1 MIARF
6 GVLMTIRTDNGS
18 CYFSGTFERFANN
31 WKINH
36 VTNSPHYPERNELA
50 EMVSGT
56 IQIIWKQ
63 EHDCGIDGL

>member
-1 MIARF
+1 
-6 GVLMTIRTDNGS
+6 MTIRTDNGS
-18 CYFSGTFERFANN
+18 CYFSGAFERFANN
-31 WKINH
+31 WKIKH